1 MKILSIDTASKICSV
16 ALLEDEVIVDEMNL
30 DDGKTHSENL
40 MPMVEEI
47 LSQNH
52 VALSEIKLI
61 SCCTGPG
68 SFTGIRIGVAS
79 AKAMAEVNQIPLA
92 SVTSLETLARMDD
105 SKKTKA
111 VLIDARNNQ
120 VYCGIFDE
128 TWSLIQ
134 ESMADDIAKIMEQL
148 KTYNHLICLGDG
160 AMLHKKLI
168 EQEIPT
174 AEFSAENEQRAGLG
188 GKIAY
193 QKYLK
198 KDLQNADTLVPL
210 YLRKSQAER
219 MKEKQK

>member
-47 LSQNH
+47 LSKNH